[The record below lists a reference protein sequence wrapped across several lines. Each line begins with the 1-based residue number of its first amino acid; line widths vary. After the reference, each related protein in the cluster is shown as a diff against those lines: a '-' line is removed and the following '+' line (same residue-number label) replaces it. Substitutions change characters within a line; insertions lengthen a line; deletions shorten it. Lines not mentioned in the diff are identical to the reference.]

1 MPRSSIAAGQPAGE
15 ASPFP
20 TPLQSVSE
28 PLRGTTAKPTLPVQP
43 RARTGLDGLDE
54 VLGGGLPRNHIYLLD
69 GEPGT
74 GKTTLALQYL
84 LEGAVHGE
92 RGLYV
97 TLSESEVELT
107 EVAASHGWTLDE
119 VTVFELTADAVG
131 GSADEEY
138 TIFHPAEVELKQ
150 TMSAVFEIVERV
162 RPTRVV
168 IDSLSE
174 MRLLARDALRF
185 RRQILS
191 LKQFFAGRDCTVL
204 LLDDKSAP
212 AGDMQLHSLAH
223 GVILLEHL
231 AMEYGAE
238 RRRLQV
244 TKLRGVR
251 FRGGYHDFRIR
262 TGGIQVF
269 QRIRTA
275 ATQERIDGGL
285 MLSGNPEL
293 EALLGG
299 GLTRGT
305 STLVTGAAGTG
316 KTVMCVQYMRAAV
329 ERGETVSAFM
339 FDERLSTFRLRAES
353 LGFDLDAPIRD
364 GRLRLHQVE
373 PTEMSPGEFASVVA
387 EAVEEHG
394 ATLVI
399 IDSINGYMN
408 AMPSERL
415 LGIQL
420 HELLSYLSNHG
431 VTSILTLVQHGVFGG
446 PVDED
451 AEVSYLADTV
461 VLLRYFEF
469 QGSVHNAISVVKRRS
484 GAHEKTIRQLRIGA
498 RGLEVGAPLQQFQ
511 GVLSGVPEYLG
522 QQAPLLT
529 GDAKD

>member
-1 MPRSSIAAGQPAGE
+1 VPKQPAGKP
-15 ASPFP
+15 A
-20 TPLQSVSE
+20 
-28 PLRGTTAKPTLPVQP
+28 RTAPPHQP

-84 LEGAVHGE
+84 LEGAAEGE

-97 TLSESEVELT
+97 TLSESEIELT
-107 EVAASHGWTLDE
+107 EVAQSHGWTLDG
-119 VTVFELTADAVG
+119 VTVFELTADVAE
-131 GSADEEY
+131 GSGDDDY
-138 TIFHPAEVELKQ
+138 TIFHPAEVELRQ
-150 TMSAVFEIVERV
+150 TLASVFETVARV
-162 RPTRVV
+162 KPTRVV

-174 MRLLARDALRF
+174 MRLLARDPLRF

-191 LKQFFAGRDCTVL
+191 LKQFFAGRECTVL

-223 GVILLEHL
+223 GVILLEHIAL
-231 AMEYGAE
+231 EYGAE

-275 ATQERIDGGL
+275 ALTERSADGVL
-285 MLSGNPEL
+285 LSGNPEL

-299 GLTRGT
+299 GITRGT
-305 STLVTGAAGTG
+305 STLITGAAGTG
-316 KTVMCVQYMRAAV
+316 KTVMCVQYLRAAL

-339 FDERLSTFRLRAES
+339 FDERLSTFKLRAQA
-353 LGFDLDAPIRD
+353 LGFHLEEAMKD
-364 GRLRLHQVE
+364 GRLRIHQVE
-373 PTEMSPGEFASVVA
+373 PTEMSPGEFANVVADAVENKGASVV
-387 EAVEEHG
+387 V
-394 ATLVI
+394 

-420 HELLSYLSNHG
+420 HELLTYLSNHG

-446 PVDED
+446 PVDEE
-451 AEVSYLADTV
+451 AEVSYLADAV

-469 QGSVHNAISVVKRRS
+469 QGSVRNAISVVKKRS
-484 GAHEKTIRQLRIGA
+484 GPHEKTIREFRIGHG
-498 RGLEVGAPLQQFQ
+498 GLAVGEPLEQFQ
-511 GVLSGVPEYLG
+511 GVLTGVPRYEG
-522 QQAPLLT
+522 AREPLMSPPET
-529 GDAKD
+529 RR